1 MGTFFSNCQVQSDSQ
16 VAVADALTMLLKE
29 PAYVS
34 PSVGG
39 WVGVYPEG
47 TRTDLAKLAK
57 QLSKQLSCGVFTWNV
72 HDDDIFYYTL
82 FEDGKRRDEFNSSPD
97 YFNPVSKGEM
107 KRLHGKPEVLVPFC
121 LPGVS
126 TSQVQEVLHPP
137 SRVESELAAEASAP
151 PPHDI
156 KAITQWLT
164 EQQKIGNYQ
173 AASVQAGGLAE
184 LLGMDWQLSSLDY
197 KHNQRGNLDSYLD
210 QKFVFIDAAML
221 SAKNLKK
228 KLHELG
234 MQAED
239 IRQAIEDGADPNE
252 KCDLGE
258 PILVAAAFRGAAEV
272 VQILLSAGADINVG
286 TTKKSEW
293 GWEELG
299 VTPLVASVQGGA
311 NVEMGGE
318 AAESAPQIET
328 VQILLDA
335 GADINAK
342 TETGRTALS
351 EAQEN
356 WQRFSN
362 RKSDRWYSEE
372 VLAECVARNAT
383 LVEMLR
389 AAGATNESALWKSA
403 GK

>member
-1 MGTFFSNCQVQSDSQ
+1 MGTTNSNCQVRTDSPK
-16 VAVADALTMLLKE
+16 AVIAALTGLLRE

-34 PSVGG
+34 PSAGG

-47 TRTDLAKLAK
+47 TRTDLDKLAK

-82 FEDGKRRDEFNSSPD
+82 FEDGKRRDGFNSSPD
-97 YFNPVSKGEM
+97 YFDPVSKGEM

-126 TSQVQEVLHPP
+126 TSQVQEILHPP
-137 SRVESELAAEASAP
+137 ARAESELAAEASAP

-173 AASVQAGGLAE
+173 TASEQAGGLAE

-252 KCDLGE
+252 KSDFGE
-258 PILVAAAFRGAAEV
+258 PILVAAAFQGAVEV
-272 VQILLSAGADINVG
+272 VQILLSAGVDINAG

-311 NVEMGGE
+311 NVEMGGK
-318 AAESAPQIET
+318 AAESTPQIET
-328 VQILLDA
+328 VQILLNA
-335 GADINAK
+335 GADIK
-342 TETGRTALS
+342 D
-351 EAQEN
+351 
-356 WQRFSN
+356 
-362 RKSDRWYSEE
+362 RKS
-372 VLAECVARNAT
+372 VV
-383 LVEMLR
+383 
-389 AAGATNESALWKSA
+389 
-403 GK
+403 

>member
-1 MGTFFSNCQVQSDSQ
+1 MGTTYSNCQVRTDSPE
-16 VAVADALTMLLKE
+16 AVIAALTSLLKE

-34 PSVGG
+34 PAVNG

-47 TRTDLAKLAK
+47 TRTDLDKLAK

-72 HDDDIFYYTL
+72 HNNDIFYYTL
-82 FEDGKRRDEFNSSPD
+82 FEDGKLRDEFNSSPD
-97 YFNPVSKGEM
+97 YFDPVSKGEM

-121 LPGVS
+121 TPGVS
-126 TSQVQEVLHPP
+126 TSQVQEILHPP
-137 SRVESELAAEASAP
+137 SRAESGLAAEASAP

-173 AASVQAGGLAE
+173 TASEQAGGLAE
-184 LLGMDWQLSSLDY
+184 LLGMDWQLSSVNY
-197 KHNQRGNLDSYLD
+197 KHNQRGNLDGYLD
-210 QKFVFIDAAML
+210 QKFVFIDVAML

-234 MQAED
+234 MQAKD

-252 KCDLGE
+252 KDDFGE
-258 PILVAAAFRGAAEV
+258 PILVAAAFRGAVEV
-272 VQILLSAGADINVG
+272 VQILLSAGVDINAG

-311 NVEMGGE
+311 NVEMGGK
-318 AAESAPQIET
+318 AAESTPQIET

-351 EAQEN
+351 EALEN
-356 WQRFSN
+356 WQSFSD

-372 VLAECVARNAT
+372 VLAECIARNTT

-389 AAGATNESALWKSA
+389 AAGATNELAL
-403 GK
+403 

>member
-97 YFNPVSKGEM
+97 YFDPVSKGEM

-137 SRVESELAAEASAP
+137 SHVESELAAEASAP

-173 AASVQAGGLAE
+173 TASEQAGGLAE

>member
-1 MGTFFSNCQVQSDSQ
+1 M
-16 VAVADALTMLLKE
+16 
-29 PAYVS
+29 
-34 PSVGG
+34 
-39 WVGVYPEG
+39 
-47 TRTDLAKLAK
+47 
-57 QLSKQLSCGVFTWNV
+57 
-72 HDDDIFYYTL
+72 
-82 FEDGKRRDEFNSSPD
+82 
-97 YFNPVSKGEM
+97 
-107 KRLHGKPEVLVPFC
+107 
-121 LPGVS
+121 
-126 TSQVQEVLHPP
+126 QEILHPP
-137 SRVESELAAEASAP
+137 SRAESGLAAEASAP

-173 AASVQAGGLAE
+173 TASEQAGGLAE

-197 KHNQRGNLDSYLD
+197 KHNQRGNLDGYLD
-210 QKFVFIDAAML
+210 QKFVFIDVAML

-228 KLHELG
+228 KLHELK
-234 MQAED
+234 MHAED

-252 KCDLGE
+252 KDDFGE
-258 PILVAAAFRGAAEV
+258 PILVAAAFQGAVEV
-272 VQILLSAGADINVG
+272 VQILLSAGVDINAG

-311 NVEMGGE
+311 NVEMGGK
-318 AAESAPQIET
+318 AAESTPQIET

-351 EAQEN
+351 EALEN
-356 WQRFSN
+356 WQSFSD

-372 VLAECVARNAT
+372 VLAECVARNTT
-383 LVEMLR
+383 LVEMLQ
-389 AAGATNESALWKSA
+389 AAGATNESAL
-403 GK
+403 